1 MCNINHKAWISQ
13 SVSAFSFISTGYVF
27 YKSVKFQYQKIC
39 VTSCIKGHHKKSIK
53 NKKICQRTFVP
64 YSFCMFWRNFTETI
78 WFYITLLIHLK
89 RGGSLKKQV
98 RVFAFQ
104 RFINMGICQLKELLA
119 SEITEPLAFTVGK
132 LEFPGK
138 L

>member
-1 MCNINHKAWISQ
+1 M
-13 SVSAFSFISTGYVF
+13 
-27 YKSVKFQYQKIC
+27 KFD
-39 VTSCIKGHHKKSIK
+39 
-53 NKKICQRTFVP
+53 
-64 YSFCMFWRNFTETI
+64 RNPLI
-78 WFYITLLIHLK
+78 LHTLTIHLK
-89 RGGSLKKQV
+89 RVGGSLKKQV